1 MKLPRNKHEDH
12 KMAFFISFSA
22 CFSDFSA
29 VYWHQVLFVKD
40 GDETIQSIVEGLKG
54 PDFRRSLKGTWMMG
68 WWDWTELSKIPSGK
82 LT

>member
-1 MKLPRNKHEDH
+1 
-12 KMAFFISFSA
+12 MAFFISFSA

-68 WWDWTELSKIPSGK
+68 W
-82 LT
+82 